1 MVSLTDLRSRQA
13 DARDV
18 ADDLGVVT
26 RDLTDKEL
34 IRFGRSFERQFIRG
48 YDVRQI
54 VDLHVRHK
62 SEALL
67 GGMIAKEQMDAE
79 IDSEQPASNKV
90 GGPLAIEAQWLGIG
104 DDWEDLGSIN
114 GSAVARGNGFW
125 TPGTPQEWIHSGTLL
140 MGGTDT
146 NAVRIGE
153 NAVHVIYGLA
163 SIHPS
168 PKIEAIQFNIDD
180 KEKPKLLTFFAQ
192 KQLPGAVRAVK
203 ELDNCY
209 ILNKDKTI
217 RVQVFMSDCF
227 GDVVTEL
234 VDYPVLFGVS
244 FIKEPALRLLD
255 PVTGAGRLMPGTR
268 YEVVHTT

>member
-1 MVSLTDLRSRQA
+1 MVSLNDLRARQT
-13 DARDV
+13 DARNV
-18 ADDLGVVT
+18 GDDLGVVT
-26 RDLTDKEL
+26 RDLSDKEL

-67 GGMIAKEQMDAE
+67 GAMIAKEQMDAE

-90 GGPLAIEAQWLGIG
+90 GGPLAIEAQWFGVG
-104 DDWEDLGSIN
+104 DDWEDLASIY
-114 GSAVARGNGFW
+114 GTAVAAGQGFW
-125 TPGTPQEWIHSGTLL
+125 TPGAPQDWIHSGTFL
-140 MGGTDT
+140 MGGTDG
-146 NAVRIGE
+146 NAIRIGE

-168 PKIEAIQFNIDD
+168 PKIESIQFTIDD

-217 RVQVFMSDCF
+217 LAEVFMSDAF
-227 GDVVTEL
+227 GATVTEL

-244 FIKEPALRLLD
+244 YIKEPALRLLD
-255 PVTGAGRLMPGTR
+255 PDKANHLVVGTR